1 MGFMPVQP
9 LQSAL
14 DALRERMQAELEAQ
28 LADIGQRHAEALADA
43 RRSWEA
49 EARQGTPVDD
59 SGTREHPA
67 PHPDNAPS
75 AQTSGHQGSRLQ
87 RLRDAHRALT
97 AATSLKEILGG
108 LAAAGAAEV
117 PRSALF
123 VLEGSTLV
131 RWADSWSPAPCP
143 LPRTIAAGE
152 PHPIAEA
159 VTARVSPVSPTG
171 GASRSSSSSSATTEA
186 NLTVAL
192 PILVEGETVAVLYG
206 EGLEGQAGEQA
217 PPWQSALEILV
228 QHASACLALHTAVRT
243 LQAIGVHRE
252 AELQAANPVEADGGS
267 ARRYARLL
275 VSEIKL
281 YNEAAVRAG
290 RERHDLLAR
299 LGPEIERARRLYEER
314 VPTTIFNRA
323 YLFEQELVQTLAE
336 GDPDLLGEP
345 AR

>member
-1 MGFMPVQP
+1 MGSMPVQP

-14 DALRERMQAELEAQ
+14 DALRERMQAELDAQ

-49 EARQGTPVDD
+49 EARQGPFSAD
-59 SGTREHPA
+59 SRTGEQPA
-67 PHPDNAPS
+67 GGLTNGQPAGS
-75 AQTSGHQGSRLQ
+75 SGDEPSRLG
-87 RLRDAHRALT
+87 RLRDAHRALA
-97 AATSLKEILGG
+97 AATSLKDILAG
-108 LAAAGAAEV
+108 LATAGAAQA
-117 PRSALF
+117 PRTALF

-131 RWADSWSPAPCP
+131 RWSHAWSPEPCP
-143 LPRTIAAGE
+143 LPRTMAAGDG
-152 PHPIAEA
+152 HAIAEA
-159 VTARVSPVSPTG
+159 ARTRVAEISGTD
-171 GASRSSSSSSATTEA
+171 GASRSPSSSPTLAA
-186 NLTVAL
+186 DLTVAL
-192 PILVEGETVAVLYG
+192 PILVEGEPVGVLYA
-206 EGLEGQAGEQA
+206 EGPKGGAADQA
-217 PPWQSALEILV
+217 PAWQDALEILA

-290 RERHDLLAR
+290 RERRDLLAR
-299 LGPEIERARRLYEER
+299 LGPEIDRARRLYEER
-314 VPTTIFNRA
+314 VPTSIFNRA
-323 YLFEQELVQTLAE
+323 FLFEQELVQTLAE

-345 AR
+345 V